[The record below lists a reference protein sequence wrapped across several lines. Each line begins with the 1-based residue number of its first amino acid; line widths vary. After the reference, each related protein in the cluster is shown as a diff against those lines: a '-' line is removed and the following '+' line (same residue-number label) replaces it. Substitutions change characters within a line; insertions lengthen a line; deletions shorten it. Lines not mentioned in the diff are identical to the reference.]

1 MKTPRKVF
9 EWCRLYKLRMNPLKC
24 AFDVFVGKILGFMVH
39 SRGIDVDLAK
49 ASTIVTM
56 KPPYTIKES
65 KSFLGKVTYIR
76 RLILGLASI
85 TLAFTKLLRK
95 GCSFVWGS
103 EKQNAF
109 HKLQ

>member
-76 RLILGLASI
+76 RFILGLASI
-85 TLAFTKLLRK
+85 TSGFTKLLRK
-95 GCSFVWGS
+95 GGSFIWGS
-103 EKQNAF
+103 EQQNAF
-109 HKLQ
+109 HKL